1 MAASSGYCCE
11 RRGAGLAA
19 QAHSHRRG
27 DWRYACRVATNLDCE
42 LCAGPGGELL
52 WEDGLCRVVRV
63 AGAEGAAF
71 PGYCRV
77 VCQRHIAEMSALT
90 ASDAHR
96 VMDVVLATERA
107 LRLAVQPDK
116 INLASLGNLVPHLH
130 WHVIPR
136 WRDDSHFPAPIWAAA
151 QRSGAARPVA
161 SSARLLQA
169 LKAQLSTLN
178 ETP

>member
-1 MAASSGYCCE
+1 
-11 RRGAGLAA
+11 
-19 QAHSHRRG
+19 
-27 DWRYACRVATNLDCE
+27 VATNLDCE

-107 LRLAVQPDK
+107 LRPFEIDGAPVVGGPSQSEALPLEAGRYADRLQTADE
-116 INLASLGNLVPHLH
+116 IN
-130 WHVIPR
+130 
-136 WRDDSHFPAPIWAAA
+136 
-151 QRSGAARPVA
+151 
-161 SSARLLQA
+161 
-169 LKAQLSTLN
+169 
-178 ETP
+178 